1 LIFYLYK
8 GGVAVEGRSI
18 YSGVQSC
25 YAIME
30 GMYVEGGRMD
40 LAKAA
45 AHLHLHMRDL
55 ERGFTYDHGCRRV
68 KMTPELFEARS
79 KFLVK
84 LCREQGGSDCDEVE
98 RLVDYVLKRFELPSW
113 ALELARRRIVK
124 ISRLF

>member
-1 LIFYLYK
+1 MEK
-8 GGVAVEGRSI
+8 RSI

-25 YAIME
+25 YALAE
-30 GMYVEGGRMD
+30 GVYVEGGRMD

-45 AHLHLHMRDL
+45 AHLYLHMRDL
-55 ERGFTYDHGCRRV
+55 ERGYTYDHECKRI

-84 LCREQGGSDCDEVE
+84 LCREQGGSDCDEIE
-98 RLVDYVLKRFELPSW
+98 RLVDYVLKRFELPQW
-113 ALELARRRIVK
+113 ALELANKKIVK

>member
-1 LIFYLYK
+1 
-8 GGVAVEGRSI
+8 VEKRSI

-25 YAIME
+25 YALAE
-30 GMYVEGGRMD
+30 GVYVEGGRMD

-45 AHLHLHMRDL
+45 AHLYLHMRDL
-55 ERGFTYDHGCRRV
+55 ERGYTYDHECKRI

-84 LCREQGGSDCDEVE
+84 LCREQGGSDCDEIE
-98 RLVDYVLKRFELPSW
+98 RLVNYVLKRFELPQW
-113 ALELARRRIVK
+113 ALELANKKIVK

>member
-1 LIFYLYK
+1 VDK
-8 GGVAVEGRSI
+8 KSI

-25 YAIME
+25 YAVAE
-30 GMYVEGGRMD
+30 GMYVEGGKMD

-45 AHLHLHMRDL
+45 AHLYLHMRDL
-55 ERGFTYDHGCRRV
+55 ERGYTYDHECRRI

-84 LCREQGGSDCDEVE
+84 LCREQAGTDCDEVE
-98 RLVDYVLKRFELPSW
+98 RLVNHVLKKYELPQW
-113 ALELARRRIVK
+113 ALEMAMKKIVK